1 MTSLAR
7 LIPLAVVLVAP
18 WLLPPFYVSLL
29 SYIGLASLITVGL
42 VLLTGIGGQTSFGQ
56 SAFAGIAAYSAAL
69 LGGWMSL
76 PVALLLTG
84 LAAWLLGLI
93 TVRLS
98 GHYLP
103 LGTIAWGS
111 AAYFLMGTLPGLGG
125 YNGISGIAPLPWI
138 GGDTRLV
145 LALICL
151 LVLLVMALTRN
162 LLDSRQGRAI
172 RALATGR
179 LMAES
184 MGVDTART
192 ARAIFVIAALYAGLA
207 GWLYAHVQRYL
218 NPTPFSLT
226 AGIEY
231 LFMVIIG
238 GAGSLWGAVVG
249 AAVVTLL
256 RDQLNDLLPRLL
268 GQPGNFEGP
277 VFAAIVILALQRMPQ
292 GLLPSLERR
301 LPRRIRPV
309 TPAPL
314 LPTTKPATG
323 VVLDLD
329 GISRRFGGLIANENI
344 SFSVHAGQIL
354 ALIGPN
360 GAGKSTLFNQIGGLL
375 SPDAGSI
382 RLYGERIDGLPAR
395 QIARRG
401 IARTFQHVRLLAER
415 SVLENVALGAHRRGR
430 AGTLRALL
438 RLDRQEERAL
448 LFAAAQQIQRLGLAA
463 ELHKPAGDL
472 SLGQQRIVE
481 IARALCLDPVLLM
494 LDEPAAG
501 LRLGEKRELATH
513 LRGLADAGMAILLVE
528 HDMEFVMGLADH
540 VVVMEFGRKIAEGI
554 PATVQADPA
563 VIEAYLG
570 VAEA

>member
-1 MTSLAR
+1 MIR
-7 LIPLAVVLVAP
+7 LLPLVVVLAAP

-29 SYIGLASLITVGL
+29 SYIGLASLVTVGL
-42 VLLTGIGGQTSFGQ
+42 VLLTGIGGQTSFGHA
-56 SAFAGIAAYSAAL
+56 AFAGIAAYSAAL
-69 LGGWMSL
+69 LGGWMAL
-76 PVALLLTG
+76 PAALLLTA
-84 LAAWLLGLI
+84 LVAWLLGLI

-111 AAYFLMGTLPGLGG
+111 AAYFLFGTVPGLGG
-125 YNGISGIAPLPWI
+125 YNGISGLSPLPWI
-138 GGDTRLV
+138 GGDARLV
-145 LALICL
+145 LAVIFL

-172 RALATGR
+172 RALAGGR

-184 MGVDTART
+184 MGVDTAAT
-192 ARAIFVIAALYAGLA
+192 ALAIFILSAIYAGLA
-207 GWLYAHVQRYL
+207 GWLYAHVQQYL

-238 GAGSLWGAVVG
+238 GAGSLWGAVLG

-292 GLLPSLERR
+292 GLVPSLERR
-301 LPRRIRPV
+301 FPGRIRPIP
-309 TPAPL
+309 PAPSM
-314 LPTTKPATG
+314 PATAKASG
-323 VVLDLD
+323 LVLDVQ
-329 GISRRFGGLIANENI
+329 GVTRRFGGLVANADV
-344 SFSVHAGQIL
+344 SFSVNAGQIL

-360 GAGKSTLFNQIGGLL
+360 GAGKSTLFNLIGGLL
-375 SPDAGSI
+375 SPDAGQVT
-382 RLYGERIDGLPAR
+382 LYNQRIDGLPAR
-395 QIARRG
+395 RIARLG
-401 IARTFQHVRLLAER
+401 VARTFQHVRLLADR

-430 AGTLRALL
+430 AGVMRALL
-438 RLDRQEERAL
+438 RLERREERGL
-448 LFAAAQQIQRLGLAA
+448 LAEAARQAARFGLSG

-481 IARALCLDPVLLM
+481 IARALCLDPVLLL

-501 LRLGEKRELATH
+501 LRLGEKRELAGH
-513 LRGLADAGMAILLVE
+513 LRALAASS
-528 HDMEFVMGLADH
+528 
-540 VVVMEFGRKIAEGI
+540 
-554 PATVQADPA
+554 
-563 VIEAYLG
+563 
-570 VAEA
+570 